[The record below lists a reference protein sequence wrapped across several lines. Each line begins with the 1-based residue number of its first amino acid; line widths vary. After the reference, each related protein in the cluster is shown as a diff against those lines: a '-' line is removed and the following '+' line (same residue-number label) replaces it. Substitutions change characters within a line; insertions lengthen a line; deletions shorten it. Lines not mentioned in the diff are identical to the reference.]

1 MELDCNGWMWD
12 GVYYYPHLF
21 GGVMLTAAL
30 LGLSTGYFGGIS
42 VPSLPYFLPDLRI
55 FHKNKSGRKRTRVYM
70 DGCFDLMHYG
80 HANALRQAK
89 SLGDELVVG
98 VVSDEEI
105 IANKGPP
112 VLSMEERFCD
122 PFLKIDIQQLRSEF
136 LVRVVH
142 ICVRRKEGEK
152 ACNAE
157 FQLMISYS
165 HVFCLMDASS
175 ILSLCQYFPASV
187 WKMSFSN
194 PLVSFRQNDYSSAQ
208 LCKLELVLVSGLK
221 WVDDVITNAPY
232 AITEEFMNRLFN
244 EHKID
249 YIIHGDDPCLLPDG
263 TDAYALAKKVG
274 RYKQIK
280 RTEGVSS
287 TEIVGRIL
295 ASAKEIKVRGSQE
308 CSSLHGEPH
317 NLNSIQG
324 EESRAN
330 GDHISH
336 FLPTSRRIVQ
346 FSNGSK
352 GPGPNARV
360 VYIDGAFDLFHAGH
374 VEILKSARQ
383 LGDFLL
389 VGIHSDHIVS
399 NGGASVSHR
408 ASMLAGLM
416 FQPVLYYGIQIGIIT
431 GLHLMPLNM
440 HNDTDRAH
448 VRNLLAITTFNI
460 SLVVHGTVAESN
472 TFLNGKTDPYAVPKS
487 MGIFQML
494 QSPKNITTTSVA
506 QRILANHEVYVQA
519 LEIPKYVAATPRRWE
534 QGSLKVRDSF
544 SIYPGYGP
552 ISVVPTR
559 PRKPPWAWYE
569 AQLLFP
575 GKLGSLWLAWCHKK
589 YHCTEAGAPS
599 VKRNAKKEA
608 SEKKYYAEK
617 KHVSG
622 D

>member
-55 FHKNKSGRKRTRVYM
+55 FHKNKSGKKRTRVYM

-112 VLSMEERFCD
+112 VLSMEER
-122 PFLKIDIQQLRSEF
+122 
-136 LVRVVH
+136 
-142 ICVRRKEGEK
+142 
-152 ACNAE
+152 
-157 FQLMISYS
+157 
-165 HVFCLMDASS
+165 
-175 ILSLCQYFPASV
+175 
-187 WKMSFSN
+187 
-194 PLVSFRQNDYSSAQ
+194 
-208 LCKLELVLVSGLK
+208 LVLVSGLK

-295 ASAKEIKVRGSQE
+295 ASAKEIKVCEGQE

-374 VEILKSARQ
+374 VEILKTARQ

-399 NGGASVSHR
+399 EQRGMHHPIMHLHERSLSVLACRYVDEVIIGA
-408 ASMLAGLM
+408 
-416 FQPVLYYGIQIGIIT
+416 
-431 GLHLMPLNM
+431 PLEVTRDM
-440 HNDTDRAH
+440 
-448 VRNLLAITTFNI
+448 ITTFNI
-460 SLVVHGTVAESN
+460 SLAVHGTVAESN

-506 QRILANHEVYVQA
+506 QRILANHEVYV
-519 LEIPKYVAATPRRWE
+519 
-534 QGSLKVRDSF
+534 
-544 SIYPGYGP
+544 
-552 ISVVPTR
+552 
-559 PRKPPWAWYE
+559 
-569 AQLLFP
+569 
-575 GKLGSLWLAWCHKK
+575 
-589 YHCTEAGAPS
+589 
-599 VKRNAKKEA
+599 KRNAKKEA